1 MTDTP
6 VTTLY
11 GVRCS
16 DPTHRHAVGQV
27 HAVSASGER
36 MRSLAAGNPCNE
48 VVVSGDGGKTWARAD
63 T

>member
-1 MTDTP
+1 MSDP

-16 DPTHRHAVGQV
+16 DPKHRHSLGQV
-27 HAVSASGER
+27 HAVSSNEAR
-36 MRSLAAGNPCNE
+36 MRSLADGNECNE
-48 VVVSGDGGKTWARAD
+48 VVVSTDGGETWARAD